1 MATKIVLN
9 KKNSKDEFGILTI
22 QSFKNNSKTKKS
34 IGIKVSVEDFN
45 NHFNKDF
52 NSFNPKEL
60 RFKEINS
67 KISEAIYNFENEI
80 EPIKKT
86 EKRVLINSNHNE
98 IVEVKEKRLSFI
110 EYFNSRMELKLTE
123 GHKYS
128 YLNVRRK
135 LEKYLK
141 HIGKSDL
148 FFDEFDTDFITKFS
162 NYCLTIKD
170 PRNLTESGLRNYF
183 KVLKSVYHDAHNSGF
198 YFFKLNPFALIK
210 NTKIKKNEKTPL
222 SINQV
227 KALMELENL
236 DEKLKVARSMFYFSI
251 LSNGMR
257 CSDVMFM
264 RYGDFKDGRLSYKMM
279 KTHSNLKI
287 ATGIKT
293 MLVLAE
299 ILNEVD
305 YYNKLKETS
314 KFYKR
319 EVFGDTGFT
328 LNEVENKLKA
338 IKNNTIIN
346 NDPKYEVYKGY
357 VVKTDEVEMKNYI
370 DLKFEFTE
378 MINNHFIDYM
388 SEVINKK
395 DPNEFVF
402 LPFISK
408 KSVEHFKDYKKGDLL
423 SFELFQKYKNLR
435 NIYNIRLYEITEIYN
450 NQIPTNIKE
459 RFKYLIK
466 LSSHVARNTFVY
478 ILLKENVDIFSISN
492 ALAHTEIK
500 TTQNY
505 IKSGIDIE
513 ASDNAGLVIQQVI

>member
-9 KKNSKDEFGILTI
+9 KKNSKDDFGILTI

-34 IGIKVSVEDFN
+34 IGIKVSVDDFK
-45 NHFNKDF
+45 NHFNHDF
-52 NSFNPKEL
+52 NAFNPKEL
-60 RFKEINS
+60 RFIDINS
-67 KISEAIYNFENEI
+67 QIKEALNNFENGVFEVFK
-80 EPIKKT
+80 EKKEKPIPYK
-86 EKRVLINSNHNE
+86 NY

-110 EYFNSRMELKLTE
+110 DYFNSRMELKLTE

-141 HIGKSDL
+141 HIGKTDL
-148 FFDEFDTDFITKFS
+148 YFDEFNTDFITKFS

-170 PRNLTESGLRNYF
+170 PRKLTESGLRNYF
-183 KVLKSVYHDAHNSGF
+183 KVLKSVYHDAHNSGY
-198 YFFKLNPFALIK
+198 YFFNVNPFALSKNIK
-210 NTKIKKNEKTPL
+210 VVKKEKLPL

-227 KALMELENL
+227 KSLMDIEGLN
-236 DEKLKVARSMFYFSI
+236 EKLTIARSMFYFSI

-264 RYGDFKDGRLSYKMM
+264 RFGDFKDGRLSYKMM
-279 KTHSNLKI
+279 KTNSNLKI

-293 MLVLAE
+293 MLVLG
-299 ILNEVD
+299 EVLGEVN
-305 YYNKLKETS
+305 YYNKLKDSARNFDNKRFGNIGYTYNEIEKIIENKTS
-314 KFYKR
+314 K
-319 EVFGDTGFT
+319 
-328 LNEVENKLKA
+328 N
-338 IKNNTIIN
+338 IILN
-346 NDPKYEVYKGY
+346 NDPNYEKYKRYIIKKNDDEIKNLIDFKYE
-357 VVKTDEVEMKNYI
+357 TLE
-370 DLKFEFTE
+370 T
-378 MINNHFIDYM
+378 INNIFIEHM
-388 SEVINKK
+388 NNVLNKK

-402 LPFISK
+402 LPYISK
-408 KSVEHFKDYKKGDLL
+408 KSVEHFKNYKKGELL
-423 SFELFQKYKNLR
+423 TFELFQKYKNLR
-435 NIYNIRLYEITEIYN
+435 NIYNKRLYEITEIYN

-459 RFKYLIK
+459 RYKYLIK

-513 ASDNAGLVIQQVI
+513 ASDNAGLVIQNVI

>member
-9 KKNSKDEFGILTI
+9 KKNSKDDFGILTI
-22 QSFKNNSKTKKS
+22 QSFKNNSKIKKS
-34 IGIKVSVEDFN
+34 IGIKVSVEDFK
-45 NHFNKDF
+45 NHFNTDF
-52 NSFNPKEL
+52 NSFNPKEI
-60 RFKEINS
+60 RFKEINI
-67 KISEAIYNFENEI
+67 KINEALYNYENGI
-80 EPIKKT
+80 TPIKKIE
-86 EKRVLINSNHNE
+86 EKIIVNSNDNE
-98 IVEVKEKRLSFI
+98 VVEVKEKRLSFL

-141 HIGKSDL
+141 YVGKSDL
-148 FFDEFDTDFITKFS
+148 YFDEFNTEFITKFS

-183 KVLKSVYHDAHNSGF
+183 KVLKSVYHDSHNSGY

-210 NTKIKKNEKTPL
+210 NVKIKKNEKTPL

-236 DEKLKVARSMFYFSI
+236 DDKLKIARNMFYFSI

-293 MLVLAE
+293 MLVLSE
-299 ILNEVD
+299 ILNEND

-314 KFYKR
+314 KFSKR
-319 EVFGDTGFT
+319 EVFGDKGFT
-328 LNEVENKLKA
+328 LKDIENKLEA
-338 IKNNTIIN
+338 IQNNIIIN
-346 NDPKYEVYKGY
+346 NDPNFENYKGY
-357 VVKTDEVEMKNYI
+357 VVKIDDKEIKNYI
-370 DLKFEFTE
+370 DLKFEFLE
-378 MINNHFIDYM
+378 MINNHFVEYM
-388 SEVINKK
+388 NEVINKK

-402 LPFISK
+402 LPYISK
-408 KSVEHFKDYKKGDLL
+408 KSVEHFKNYKKGELL
-423 SFELFQKYKNLR
+423 TFELFQKYKNLR
-435 NIYNIRLYEITEIYN
+435 NIYNKRLYEITEIYN

-459 RFKYLIK
+459 RYKYLIK

-505 IKSGIDIE
+505 IKSGIDVE
-513 ASDNAGLVIQQVI
+513 ASDNAGLVIQNVI